1 MPSTARC
8 RSPWSS
14 ARGLIAS
21 MATAANPAQRPVTP
35 GLAPYYRRYE
45 LPWSPSEEME
55 QRFRRILRNLLI
67 VLAII
72 AVIMPFLPRTER
84 VANTDSLPERV
95 VQLVQEPP
103 PPPPPPP
110 PPKPEPQKPVEKA
123 PVTPKPVP
131 PPVDARVKASKSGL
145 LASMD
150 DLAALRDMNLDKLA
164 KNQPKTT
171 DPGDV
176 TQVSRSLI
184 LSKAGGTSGGISA
197 PQSSGLAAGSGS
209 LHGYHAG
216 TVKDPTLAT
225 GNQGAGATRG
235 GGSGKASRSADEIA
249 LVFTRNKG
257 AIDAMYAR
265 ALRDNPALQG
275 KVVLE
280 ITISPAGDI
289 TAARVISSDLNDPE
303 FESKLLARIKLFKFE
318 AKDVAALT
326 ATKPIDFFPAG

>member
-1 MPSTARC
+1 
-8 RSPWSS
+8 
-14 ARGLIAS
+14 
-21 MATAANPAQRPVTP
+21 MAAAANPAQRTMAP
-35 GLAPYYRRYE
+35 GLVPYYRRYE

-55 QRFRRILRNLLI
+55 RRFRLILRNLVI
-67 VLAII
+67 AFAII
-72 AVIMPFLPRTER
+72 AVIIPFLPRREHVVNTE
-84 VANTDSLPERV
+84 SLPERV
-95 VQLVQEPP
+95 VQLVLEPP

-110 PPKPEPQKPVEKA
+110 PPKPEKPLEKA
-123 PVTPKPVP
+123 PVTAKPV

-150 DLAALRDMNLDKLA
+150 DLAALRDINLDKLA

-176 TQVSRSLI
+176 TEVTRSLI
-184 LSKAGGTSGGISA
+184 TSKAGGTSGGISA
-197 PQSSGLAAGSGS
+197 PTSSGLAAGGGS
-209 LHGYHAG
+209 LNGIRTAQVTG
-216 TVKDPTLAT
+216 PTLAT
-225 GNQGAGATRG
+225 GNQGSTRA
-235 GGSGKASRSADEIA
+235 GGSGKASRGADEIA

-275 KVVLE
+275 KVVIEL
-280 ITISPAGDI
+280 TIAPSGDI

-303 FESKLLARIKLFKFE
+303 FESKLLARIRLFKFE
-318 AKDVAALT
+318 AKDVATLT

>member
-1 MPSTARC
+1 
-8 RSPWSS
+8 
-14 ARGLIAS
+14 
-21 MATAANPAQRPVTP
+21 MAAANPAAQRVST

-55 QRFRRILRNLLI
+55 RRFRSILRNLAI
-67 VLAII
+67 VFAII
-72 AVIMPFLPRTER
+72 AVLMPFLPRH
-84 VANTDSLPERV
+84 VIVVNTDSLPERV
-95 VQLVQEPP
+95 VQLVME

-110 PPKPEPQKPVEKA
+110 PPKPEKPLDKV
-123 PVTPKPVP
+123 PTPKPVP
-131 PPVDARVKASKSGL
+131 QPVDPRVKAAKT
-145 LASMD
+145 AQVFD
-150 DLAALRDMNLDKLA
+150 QLAALRDVDMDKFA

-176 TQVSRSLI
+176 SVVSRNIIS
-184 LSKAGGTSGGISA
+184 SKVGGTSGGISA
-197 PQSSGLAAGSGS
+197 PTSSGLAAGSGS
-209 LHGYHAG
+209 LRGIY
-216 TVKDPTLAT
+216 TTQVKDPNL
-225 GNQGAGATRG
+225 GAAGQATRA

-249 LVFTRNKG
+249 LVFTKNKG

-280 ITISPAGDI
+280 LTIAPSGDI
-289 TAARVISSDLNDPE
+289 TAARIVSSELNDKE
-303 FESKLLARIKLFKFE
+303 FESKLLARIRLFKFD

>member
-1 MPSTARC
+1 
-8 RSPWSS
+8 
-14 ARGLIAS
+14 
-21 MATAANPAQRPVTP
+21 MAAAANPAQRTAAP
-35 GLAPYYRRYE
+35 GLVPYYRRYE

-55 QRFRRILRNLLI
+55 RRYRVILRNLVI
-67 VLAII
+67 AFAII
-72 AVIMPFLPRTER
+72 AVIIPFLPRRER
-84 VANTDSLPERV
+84 VVNTESLPERV

-110 PPKPEPQKPVEKA
+110 PPKPEKPLEKA
-123 PVTPKPVP
+123 PVTAKPV
-131 PPVDARVKASKSGL
+131 PPVDARVKAAKSGL

-150 DLAALRDMNLDKLA
+150 DLAALRDINLDKLA

-176 TQVSRSLI
+176 TEVTRSLI
-184 LSKAGGTSGGISA
+184 TSKAGGTSGGISA
-197 PQSSGLAAGSGS
+197 PTSSGLAAGGGS
-209 LHGYHAG
+209 LNGIRTAEI
-216 TVKDPTLAT
+216 KNPTLAT
-225 GNQGAGATRG
+225 GNQGTTRA

-275 KVVLE
+275 KVVIEL
-280 ITISPAGDI
+280 TIAPSGDI

-303 FESKLLARIKLFKFE
+303 FESKLLARVRLFKFE
-318 AKDVAALT
+318 AKDVATLT